1 MIDIDVLTVE
11 ANDINSLIT
20 GLEDIV
26 EDKIYSDGSTKL
38 EDLNFIVAL
47 IRSVR
52 TLANK
57 HARDIEK
64 FGMEGEKREDE

>member
-1 MIDIDVLTVE
+1 MIDIDDLTVE
-11 ANDINSLIT
+11 ANEINSLII

-26 EDKIYSDGSTKL
+26 EERIYSVGSTKS

-52 TLANK
+52 KLANK
-57 HARDIEK
+57 HARDVEK
-64 FGMEGEKREDE
+64 LGLESREND